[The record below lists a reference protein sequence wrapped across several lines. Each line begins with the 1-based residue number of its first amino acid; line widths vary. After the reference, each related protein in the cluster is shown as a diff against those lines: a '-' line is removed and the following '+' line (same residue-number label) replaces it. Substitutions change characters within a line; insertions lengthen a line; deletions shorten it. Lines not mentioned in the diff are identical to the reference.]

1 MRVDIVIPAH
11 NEQDR
16 IGSMLDT
23 YLARCPGPDMRFL
36 VALDRCTDGTREVV
50 ADRAARDRRVET
62 LDYPKLGKGGV
73 LMEAFRHCNG
83 DLVGFVDADGATP
96 PSEMLRLIDA
106 ARDRD
111 GAIASRR
118 HPASVLPA
126 RRSLAREVTS
136 AGFAFTVRRLF
147 RLPYEDTQCGAKVF
161 RRAAMARMLP
171 LLTSRDFLF
180 DVDVLLVARRLGYRI
195 ETVPTIW
202 IDREGSR
209 LKAGGDAK
217 RMAASALRLWLHHR
231 VIPVDTEG
239 PTDPSAVPPGVRDD
253 SPTGFPGAEVG
264 ARRTGTEAA
273 GAPTVGGRDVDAP
286 EEDRRAA
293 AEPVRDRRA
302 AAESE
307 KDRRVAAE
315 PEEDR
320 RAAAESEEDHRA
332 AA

>member
-11 NEQDR
+11 NEEDR
-16 IGSMLDT
+16 IGPMLDS
-23 YLARCPGPDMRFL
+23 YMARCAGPDMRFL
-36 VALDRCTDGTREVV
+36 VALDRCTDGTAEVV
-50 ADRAARDRRVET
+50 AARARRDPRVVT
-62 LDYPKLGKGGV
+62 VDYPKLGKGGV
-73 LMEAFRHCNG
+73 LMETFRRCDA

-136 AGFAFTVRRLF
+136 AGFSFTVRRLF

-161 RRAAMARMLP
+161 RRAAMERMLP

-209 LKAGGDAK
+209 LQAAGAAK
-217 RMAASALRLWLHHR
+217 KMAASALRLWLHHR
-231 VIPVDTEG
+231 VIPVETEG
-239 PTDPSAVPPGVRDD
+239 GPDPSAVPPGERDD
-253 SPTGFPGAEVG
+253 SPAGYAEDGDGPSMGASVG
-264 ARRTGTEAA
+264 RTGE
-273 GAPTVGGRDVDAP
+273 D
-286 EEDRRAA
+286 EEDDRAA
-293 AEPVRDRRA
+293 A
-302 AAESE
+302 
-307 KDRRVAAE
+307 
-315 PEEDR
+315 
-320 RAAAESEEDHRA
+320 
-332 AA
+332 

>member
-16 IGSMLDT
+16 IGPMLDAYMT
-23 YLARCPGPDMRFL
+23 RCAGPDMRFL
-36 VALDRCTDGTREVV
+36 VALDRCTDGTAEVV
-50 ADRAARDRRVET
+50 AARAARDPRVEAV
-62 LDYPKLGKGGV
+62 DYPKLGKGGV
-73 LMEAFRHCNG
+73 LMEAFRRCDG

-136 AGFAFTVRRLF
+136 AGFAFTVRQLF

-161 RRAAMARMLP
+161 RRAAMERMLP

-180 DVDVLLVARRLGYRI
+180 DVDVLLVAHRLGYRI

-239 PTDPSAVPPGVRDD
+239 PTDPTAMPPGERDE
-253 SPTGFPGAEVG
+253 SPAGFA
-264 ARRTGTEAA
+264 GTEI
-273 GAPTVGGRDVDAP
+273 DV
-286 EEDRRAA
+286 
-293 AEPVRDRRA
+293 
-302 AAESE
+302 
-307 KDRRVAAE
+307 RRVADGGDGHDADE
-315 PEEDR
+315 P
-320 RAAAESEEDHRA
+320 EEDHRA

>member
-16 IGSMLDT
+16 IGPMLDA
-23 YLARCPGPDMRFL
+23 YLARCAGPDMRFL

-50 ADRAARDRRVET
+50 AERAARDRRVLA
-62 LDYPKLGKGGV
+62 LDFPKLGKGGV
-73 LMEAFRHCNG
+73 LMEAFRRCDA

-118 HPASVLPA
+118 HPAALLPA

-147 RLPYEDTQCGAKVF
+147 RLPYADTQCGAKVF
-161 RRAAMARMLP
+161 RRAAMERMLP

-195 ETVPTIW
+195 EAVPTIW

-217 RMAASALRLWLHHR
+217 KMAASALRLWLHHR
-231 VIPVDTEG
+231 VIPVETEG
-239 PTDPSAVPPGVRDD
+239 PTDPTARPPGVRDD
-253 SPTGFPGAEVG
+253 SPAGFAGDAIDLRRGGAGMGG
-264 ARRTGTEAA
+264 ASAPSAA
-273 GAPTVGGRDVDAP
+273 GRDAD
-286 EEDRRAA
+286 
-293 AEPVRDRRA
+293 EP
-302 AAESE
+302 
-307 KDRRVAAE
+307 
-315 PEEDR
+315 
-320 RAAAESEEDHRA
+320 EEDHRA

>member
-16 IGSMLDT
+16 IGPMLDA
-23 YLARCPGPDMRFL
+23 YLSRCAGPDMRFL
-36 VALDRCTDGTREVV
+36 VALDRCTDGTAEVV
-50 ADRAARDRRVET
+50 ADRAARDPRLVAVE
-62 LDYPKLGKGGV
+62 YPKLGKGGV
-73 LMEAFRHCNG
+73 LMETFRLCDA

-136 AGFAFTVRRLF
+136 AGFAFWVRRLF
-147 RLPYEDTQCGAKVF
+147 GLPYDDTQCGAKVF
-161 RRAAMARMLP
+161 RRAAMERMLP

-209 LKAGGDAK
+209 LQAAGDAK
-217 RMAASALRLWLHHR
+217 RMAASSLRLWLHHR
-231 VIPVDTEG
+231 VIPVETEG
-239 PTDPSAVPPGVRDD
+239 PRDPSAVTPGHPSDATAVERGADD
-253 SPTGFPGAEVG
+253 
-264 ARRTGTEAA
+264 
-273 GAPTVGGRDVDAP
+273 P

-293 AEPVRDRRA
+293 A
-302 AAESE
+302 
-307 KDRRVAAE
+307 
-315 PEEDR
+315 
-320 RAAAESEEDHRA
+320 
-332 AA
+332 